1 MQIQHRCLIQ
11 RTLMPV
17 LTLLFVV
24 LLATPQAILQA
35 APTPTPQQME
45 MFRQLSPAQQAQA
58 MQLFQQEQNKSTKQ
72 TSFQGAQPIA
82 QPTPQTIAPRETK
95 TDAALEGR
103 MQVGTEAVS
112 LKNDKQEKEIKQALK
127 QFGYDLFSGTPTTF
141 APAIG
146 IPIPS
151 NYIVGPGDTIQ
162 VQLFGKENADY
173 DLVVSREGKLR
184 FPGIGPI
191 SVAGVS
197 FEKLTQSLQK
207 RIKRQMIGVKANI
220 TMGTL
225 RSIRIFVLGDAIR
238 PGSYTIS
245 ALSNMTNALF
255 VSGGI
260 QPIGSLRNIQLKR
273 RGEIITELDLYDLL
287 LNGDT
292 SGDQRLQPGDVIFIP
307 PIGKTIGVAGEVR
320 RPAIYE
326 LKSELKS
333 ESNSGIKKEQ
343 SIKDAIRFA
352 GGLLPTAYPKESQL
366 ERITKTG
373 LRTLINIDATVPK
386 NLNLPLQDGDVF
398 RVYSILEKMEDIVMV
413 SGHVQRPGGLQWKKG
428 MKLTDAIPSIDD
440 LLPKPDLS
448 YVLIKREQGPDR
460 HIEVITTRIDKA
472 LADSNSAYNTL
483 LNARD
488 EIRLFGIGEDRQKSV
503 EPLIEQL
510 KQQARYN
517 QPALIASIEGS
528 VHFPGTYPL
537 YQGMRVGDLIRAAFD
552 IKPKTDMNYA
562 LVSRQI
568 DGGERIKAFS
578 FSLKDIINQS
588 EPEAELELKPQDTV
602 YIFSIEDDIK
612 PATSSRLE
620 DDNTEKTLG
629 TLKIAENRQALIK
642 PIIKQLLTQTRQGK
656 LSQVVT
662 ITGYVNAPGRYPL
675 EHEMRVSDLII
686 AAGQL
691 KESAYTLN
699 AELSRYDIVDGEKV
713 EIAHFTIN
721 SSDIFNGNVVNNIE
735 LKPYDHLHIKQVPH
749 WQEAQMVELVGE
761 VVFPGVYPFRRGET
775 LNDVLI
781 RAGGLTDQSF
791 PQGAIFVRE
800 ELKQKEQEQIDIM
813 AARLESDLAAA
824 KLERAQDMTKTPIN
838 SGDDSISL
846 ADSLLKQLRST
857 KAVGRLVIDLPEII
871 KLKDTY
877 DSEDED
883 EYEVQ
888 YVAQDLRLKDGDKLY
903 VPTKMQEV
911 TIIGEVQK
919 STSHLYSRKLDRDD
933 YINMSGGMTYKAD
946 DDRIYIVRANGAV
959 VSDKN
964 SGWFGG
970 GKEVRAGDTIVVPLD
985 ADRMSTLTL
994 WTNITQIVYQ
1004 LGVAAAAYNS
1014 IGVFN

>member
-1 MQIQHRCLIQ
+1 
-11 RTLMPV
+11 
-17 LTLLFVV
+17 
-24 LLATPQAILQA
+24 
-35 APTPTPQQME
+35 ME
-45 MFRQLSPAQQAQA
+45 
-58 MQLFQQEQNKSTKQ
+58 LFQQQQGQSVKQ
-72 TSFQGAQPIA
+72 TPLQGQKLQPVV
-82 QPTPQTIAPRETK
+82 QTVAPREAK
-95 TDAALEGR
+95 TDAAIEKSLQTGS
-103 MQVGTEAVS
+103 EAVT
-112 LKNDKQEKEIKQALK
+112 LKEDTQKKEIRQKLK

-141 APAIG
+141 APATD

-225 RSIRIFVLGDAIR
+225 RSIRVFVLGDAIR

-260 QPIGSLRNIQLKR
+260 RPIGSLRNIQLKR
-273 RGEIITELDLYDLL
+273 RGVIITQLDLYDLL

-326 LKSELKS
+326 LKGASKDWSKSKSKIKS
-333 ESNSGIKKEQ
+333 EASGVAINKAPINTQ
-343 SIKDAIRFA
+343 TIQDAIKFA

-366 ERITKTG
+366 ERITPKG
-373 LRTLINIDATVPK
+373 LRTLINIDATAPAD
-386 NLNLPLQDGDVF
+386 LNKPLQDGDVL
-398 RVYSILEKMEDIVMV
+398 RVYSILEKMEDIVLV
-413 SGHVQRPGGLQWKKG
+413 SGHVQRPGGLQWLEG
-428 MKLTDAIPSIDD
+428 MKLTDAIPSIDVMA
-440 LLPKPDLS
+440 PKPDLN
-448 YVLIKREQGPDR
+448 YVLIKREIGPDR

-472 LADSNSAYNTL
+472 LADANSSYNTVL
-483 LNARD
+483 MPRD
-488 EIRLFGIGEDRQKSV
+488 EITLFGIGEVRNTLIA
-503 EPLIEQL
+503 PLINQL
-510 KQQARYN
+510 RQQARYN
-517 QPALIASIEGS
+517 QPALITTIKGN
-528 VHFPGTYPL
+528 VHYPGTYPL

-552 IKPKTDMNYA
+552 IKTKTDMNYA

-568 DGGERIKAFS
+568 DSGERIKVFS
-578 FSLKDIINQS
+578 FSLKDIISQAK
-588 EPEAELELKPQDTV
+588 PETELELKPQDTV

-612 PATSSRLE
+612 PIVINE
-620 DDNTEKTLG
+620 
-629 TLKIAENRQALIK
+629 LKGNIKENRQTLIK
-642 PIIKQLLTQTRQGK
+642 PLIEHLLRQTRQGN

-662 ITGYVNAPGRYPL
+662 ITGFVNAPGRYPL
-675 EHEMRVSDLII
+675 EYEMRVSDLIV

-691 KESAYTLN
+691 RESAYTLN
-699 AELSRYDIVDGEKV
+699 AELSRYDIVDGAKV

-721 SSDIFNGNVVNNIE
+721 SSDIFDGNVVNNIE
-735 LKPYDHLHIKQVPH
+735 LKPYDQLHIKQVPH
-749 WQEAQMVELVGE
+749 WKEAQMIELVGE
-761 VVFPGVYPFRRGET
+761 VVFPGIYPFRRGET

-781 RAGGLTDQSF
+781 RAGGLTDQAF

-800 ELKQKEQEQIDIM
+800 ELKRKEQEQIDIM

-824 KLERAQDMTKTPIN
+824 KLERTQNVTKPTTNDPI
-838 SGDDSISL
+838 SM
-846 ADSLLKQLRST
+846 ADSLLSQLRQT

-871 KLKDTY
+871 KLKDSY
-877 DSEDED
+877 EGLNDED
-883 EYEVQ
+883 DDFGEQEQ
-888 YVAQDLRLKDGDKLY
+888 YVAQTLRLKDGDKLY
-903 VPTKMQEV
+903 IPATMQEV

-919 STSHLYSRKLDRDD
+919 STSHLYSRNLDRDD

-946 DDRIYIVRANGAV
+946 NKRIYIVRANGAV
-959 VSDKN
+959 VSKRN

-985 ADRMSTLTL
+985 ADRMSSLTL
-994 WTNITQIVYQ
+994 WTNVTQIVYQ
-1004 LGVAAAAYNS
+1004 LGVAAAAWNS

>member
-1 MQIQHRCLIQ
+1 MHTKHRCPIQ
-11 RTLMPV
+11 RILIS
-17 LTLLFVV
+17 V
-24 LLATPQAILQA
+24 LLLLSFSYQTTLQA
-35 APTPTPQQME
+35 ALTPTPHQME
-45 MFRQLSPAQQAQA
+45 LFKQLSPAQQAQA
-58 MQLFQQEQNKSTKQ
+58 FELYKQEQSKSTVQ
-72 TSFQGAQPIA
+72 TPIQESQPV
-82 QPTPQTIAPRETK
+82 PQIVSPREVE
-95 TDAALEGR
+95 TDTSIEESLR
-103 MQVGTEAVS
+103 MGSEAVT
-112 LKNDKQEKEIKQALK
+112 LEEDTQEKEIKQELK
-127 QFGYDLFSGTPTTF
+127 QFGYALFSGTPTTF
-141 APAIG
+141 APATD

-238 PGSYTIS
+238 PGSYTVS

-260 QPIGSLRNIQLKR
+260 QSIGSLRNIQLKR
-273 RGEIITELDLYDLL
+273 RGEIITQLDLYDLL

-326 LKSELKS
+326 LK
-333 ESNSGIKKEQ
+333 NDQTIQ
-343 SIKDAIRFA
+343 DAIKFA

-366 ERITKTG
+366 ERITKKG
-373 LRTLINIDATVPK
+373 LRTLINIDATAAE
-386 NLNLPLQDGDVF
+386 NLNKPLRDGDVF
-398 RVYSILEKMEDIVMV
+398 RVYSILEKMENIVMV
-413 SGHVQRPGGLQWKKG
+413 SGHVQRPGGLQWQEG
-428 MKLTDAIPSIDD
+428 MKLTDAITSIDVM
-440 LLPKPDLS
+440 LPKPDLN
-448 YVLIKREQGPDR
+448 YVLIKREKGPDR

-472 LADSNSAYNTL
+472 LADANSTYNTPL
-483 LNARD
+483 KPRD
-488 EIRLFGIGEDRQKSV
+488 EIILFGIGQEREESV
-503 EPLIEQL
+503 APLIEQL

-517 QPALIASIEGS
+517 QPALITTIKGN
-528 VHFPGTYPL
+528 VHYPGTYPL

-562 LVSRQI
+562 MVSREI
-568 DGGERIKAFS
+568 NAGEHIKVFS
-578 FSLKDIINQS
+578 FSLKDVINQS
-588 EPEAELELKPQDTV
+588 EPESELELKPQDTV
-602 YIFSIEDDIK
+602 YIFNIENDK
-612 PATSSRLE
+612 
-620 DDNTEKTLG
+620 
-629 TLKIAENRQALIK
+629 K
-642 PIIKQLLTQTRQGK
+642 PIIQGKLNENIAESRQSLIEPVMTKLLSQTRQGD
-656 LSQVVT
+656 LSQIVT
-662 ITGYVNAPGRYPL
+662 ITGFVNAPGRYPL

-691 KESAYTLN
+691 RESAYTLN

-721 SSDIFNGNVVNNIE
+721 SSDIFDGNVVNNIE

-749 WQEAQMVELVGE
+749 WQEAQMIELVGE
-761 VVFPGVYPFRRGET
+761 VVFPGIYPFRRGET

-781 RAGGLTDQSF
+781 RAGGLTDQAF

-800 ELKQKEQEQIDIM
+800 ELKRKEQEQIDVM
-813 AARLESDLAAA
+813 AARLEADLAAT
-824 KLERAQDMTKTPIN
+824 KLEQAQNVTKTEI
-838 SGDDSISL
+838 STGDDSISI
-846 ADSLLKQLRST
+846 ADSLLRQLKST
-857 KAVGRLVIDLPEII
+857 QAVGRLVIDLPEII
-871 KLKDTY
+871 KLKDTHAGVEL
-877 DSEDED
+877 DDEIAI
-883 EYEVQ
+883 Q

-903 VPTKMQEV
+903 VPAKMQEV

-919 STSHLYSRKLDRDD
+919 STSHLYSSSLDRDD
-933 YINMSGGMTYKAD
+933 YISMSGGMTYKAD

-959 VSDKN
+959 VSENN

-970 GKEVRAGDTIVVPLD
+970 GNEVRAGDTIVVPLD

-1004 LGVAAAAYNS
+1004 LGVAAAAWNS